1 MIFDMQTLHFI
12 YASHATF
19 QPIVS
24 TGWLYRGV
32 NMPKIGE
39 KTDHLFITSNTVLQ
53 PCFARGKSSYNFKIY
68 PHTKFHSNRMAQFQ
82 NRCFSGPLT
91 LDRYLTAW
99 LGLGAP
105 PPPRKYSG
113 RVYS

>member
-1 MIFDMQTLHFI
+1 MTQWPENSQFYTSFSTSISQPSVTSLMIFDMQTLYFI

-53 PCFARGKSSYNFKIY
+53 PCFARGK
-68 PHTKFHSNRMAQFQ
+68 KF
-82 NRCFSGPLT
+82 L
-91 LDRYLTAW
+91 
-99 LGLGAP
+99 
-105 PPPRKYSG
+105 
-113 RVYS
+113 